1 MTDFKIIIFDKDTAK
16 KQIDT
21 LSVDVPDNDIP
32 WWTFDIDII
41 KGEACQLATEE
52 NNADQ
57 RAAISAFTEI
67 GSIPGAPDTGID
79 WTPYLSPS
87 KDIVNVDNQIKRAIQ
102 NNVEPNISKG
112 IGNMYGVKY
121 LARDSEDA
129 RLGIQIIRG
138 GVNA

>member
-1 MTDFKIIIFDKDTAK
+1 MTDFRIIVFDKETVK

-21 LSVDVPDNDIP
+21 LPVGTPDSDIP
-32 WWTFDIDII
+32 WWTFDIDIV
-41 KGEACQLATEE
+41 KGQAVLLTSEE

-57 RAAISAFTEI
+57 RAAISAFTEV
-67 GSIPGAPDTGID
+67 GSIPGAPDVGID
-79 WTPYLSPS
+79 WAPYLSPN